1 MRLNRCPGPEYS
13 EPGLPYIHQKSMSSR
28 FSKSQAVCPRGQFL
42 RQKAQRF
49 KFVVE
54 AVKLPAEN
62 FFVVLLFHV
71 SDHTAAGGHCASQRR
86 WDAAV
91 TCAQLAVILNGLL
104 GRTLS
109 SLDDLQLGMPI
120 FDDNRDAQV

>member
-1 MRLNRCPGPEYS
+1 MFHEK
-13 EPGLPYIHQKSMSSR
+13 GLR
-28 FSKSQAVCPRGQFL
+28 FP
-42 RQKAQRF
+42 
-49 KFVVE
+49 
-54 AVKLPAEN
+54 
-62 FFVVLLFHV
+62 V

-91 TCAQLAVILNGLL
+91 TRAQLAVILNGLL

-120 FDDNRDAQV
+120 FDDNRDAQVRYFLLILEAAVEHERWAGLG

>member
-1 MRLNRCPGPEYS
+1 MPRPRVFRAGAAVYPS
-13 EPGLPYIHQKSMSSR
+13 KIHVKPLSKIVGHLHSR
-28 FSKSQAVCPRGQFL
+28 TVPVL
-42 RQKAQRF
+42 RQKPQRF
-49 KFVVE
+49 KFIVE
-54 AVKLPAEN
+54 AVKLPAKN

>member
-1 MRLNRCPGPEYS
+1 MLNTIHYIQIS
-13 EPGLPYIHQKSMSSR
+13 EETQGIRRNGQRKGLR
-28 FSKSQAVCPRGQFL
+28 FHG
-42 RQKAQRF
+42 
-49 KFVVE
+49 
-54 AVKLPAEN
+54 
-62 FFVVLLFHV
+62 

-91 TCAQLAVILNGLL
+91 TRAQLAVILNGLL

-109 SLDDLQLGMPI
+109 SLDDLQLEMPI

>member
-1 MRLNRCPGPEYS
+1 MQY
-13 EPGLPYIHQKSMSSR
+13 
-28 FSKSQAVCPRGQFL
+28 RGI
-42 RQKAQRF
+42 QRGMF
-49 KFVVE
+49 HEKGVR
-54 AVKLPAEN
+54 
-62 FFVVLLFHV
+62 FHV
-71 SDHTAAGGHCASQRR
+71 SDHTAGGYCASQRR

-91 TCAQLAVILNGLL
+91 TRAQLAVILNGLL

>member
-1 MRLNRCPGPEYS
+1 MQRGMFHEK
-13 EPGLPYIHQKSMSSR
+13 GLR
-28 FSKSQAVCPRGQFL
+28 FP
-42 RQKAQRF
+42 
-49 KFVVE
+49 
-54 AVKLPAEN
+54 
-62 FFVVLLFHV
+62 V

-91 TCAQLAVILNGLL
+91 TRAQLAVILNGLL

-120 FDDNRDAQV
+120 FDDNRGAQA

>member
-1 MRLNRCPGPEYS
+1 MQDRGVYKEECSMKKVCAALFLIILLLRPLC
-13 EPGLPYIHQKSMSSR
+13 QKQGS
-28 FSKSQAVCPRGQFL
+28 A
-42 RQKAQRF
+42 
-49 KFVVE
+49 
-54 AVKLPAEN
+54 
-62 FFVVLLFHV
+62 
-71 SDHTAAGGHCASQRR
+71 
-86 WDAAV
+86 DAAV

>member
-1 MRLNRCPGPEYS
+1 MFHEK
-13 EPGLPYIHQKSMSSR
+13 GLR
-28 FSKSQAVCPRGQFL
+28 
-42 RQKAQRF
+42 
-49 KFVVE
+49 
-54 AVKLPAEN
+54 
-62 FFVVLLFHV
+62 FHV
-71 SDHTAAGGHCASQRR
+71 SDHTAGGNCASQRR

-91 TCAQLAVILNGLL
+91 TRAQLAVILNGLL

>member
-1 MRLNRCPGPEYS
+1 MFHEK
-13 EPGLPYIHQKSMSSR
+13 GLR
-28 FSKSQAVCPRGQFL
+28 FP
-42 RQKAQRF
+42 
-49 KFVVE
+49 
-54 AVKLPAEN
+54 
-62 FFVVLLFHV
+62 V

-86 WDAAV
+86 WGAAV

-120 FDDNRDAQV
+120 FDDNRDAQACYFLLILEEAVAHATADAVEHERWVGLG

>member
-1 MRLNRCPGPEYS
+1 MFHEK
-13 EPGLPYIHQKSMSSR
+13 GLR
-28 FSKSQAVCPRGQFL
+28 
-42 RQKAQRF
+42 
-49 KFVVE
+49 
-54 AVKLPAEN
+54 
-62 FFVVLLFHV
+62 FHV
-71 SDHTAAGGHCASQRR
+71 SDHTAGGHCASQRR

-91 TCAQLAVILNGLL
+91 TRAQLAVSLNGLL

>member
-1 MRLNRCPGPEYS
+1 MRRNRCPGPEYS

-28 FSKSQAVCPRGQFL
+28 FPKPQAVCPHGQFL
-42 RQKAQRF
+42 RQKPQRF
-49 KFVVE
+49 KFIVE

-104 GRTLS
+104 GQTLS

>member
-1 MRLNRCPGPEYS
+1 MSHEK
-13 EPGLPYIHQKSMSSR
+13 GLR
-28 FSKSQAVCPRGQFL
+28 
-42 RQKAQRF
+42 
-49 KFVVE
+49 
-54 AVKLPAEN
+54 
-62 FFVVLLFHV
+62 FHV
-71 SDHTAAGGHCASQRR
+71 SDHTAGGHCASQRR

-91 TCAQLAVILNGLL
+91 TRAQLAVILNGLL

>member
-1 MRLNRCPGPEYS
+1 MQYRGIQRGMFHEK
-13 EPGLPYIHQKSMSSR
+13 GLR
-28 FSKSQAVCPRGQFL
+28 FR
-42 RQKAQRF
+42 
-49 KFVVE
+49 
-54 AVKLPAEN
+54 
-62 FFVVLLFHV
+62 V
-71 SDHTAAGGHCASQRR
+71 SDHTAGGHCASQRR

-91 TCAQLAVILNGLL
+91 TRAQLAVILNGLL

>member
-1 MRLNRCPGPEYS
+1 MARLAS
-13 EPGLPYIHQKSMSSR
+13 
-28 FSKSQAVCPRGQFL
+28 
-42 RQKAQRF
+42 
-49 KFVVE
+49 
-54 AVKLPAEN
+54 LPAM
-62 FFVVLLFHV
+62 
-71 SDHTAAGGHCASQRR
+71 G

-91 TCAQLAVILNGLL
+91 TRAQLAVILNGLL